1 MQAEELRGSSRNQT
15 NQDGKWRVLRPQ
27 FIVQR
32 KRGFCAS
39 KPEADIVLEPDSV
52 LPVTRARFCDILNL
66 MADRRFSD
74 VGGTAGGL
82 GDFLLGF
89 ALTCIGGFLLTNQ
102 VVVAGSYWT
111 FWGGNTF
118 GITLIPMLIGVGF
131 LFRDGRSVA
140 GWVLTIAGAL
150 FILAGVLANLHIYFQ
165 PTSLFNTIV
174 MLVLLV
180 GGLGL
185 IARAMLPHSKS

>member
-1 MQAEELRGSSRNQT
+1 M
-15 NQDGKWRVLRPQ
+15 RVT
-27 FIVQR
+27 
-32 KRGFCAS
+32 S
-39 KPEADIVLEPDSV
+39 
-52 LPVTRARFCDILNL
+52 TREFCDILEL

-74 VGGTAGGL
+74 VGGTSGGL

-89 ALTCIGGFLLTNQ
+89 ALTCVGGYLLANQ
-102 VVVAGSYWT
+102 VMVAGSYWN

-118 GITLIPMLIGVGF
+118 GITLIPMLIGIF
-131 LFRDGRSVA
+131 LLFRDGRSVI
-140 GWVLTIAGAL
+140 GWLLTVAGAL
-150 FILAGVLANLHIYFQ
+150 FIVAGVLANMHIYFQ

-185 IARAMLPHSKS
+185 IARAMRPHSAD